1 MELRQLRYFIEVAKR
16 EHVTEAADNLNVA
29 QSAVSYQIS
38 KLEEELGVKL
48 LERTG
53 RNVKVTQI
61 GNIFLNYIKKA
72 LKSIDE
78 AKEKID
84 EFLDPEAGTIRI
96 GYPTSLASYWLP
108 TVISAYKEK
117 LPNVSFHLRQGSY
130 SFLMEAVKNGEIDIA
145 FLGPVP
151 TKDPELEAK
160 ILFTE
165 NISALLP
172 ISHRLAEKKSLSLS
186 DLRNDDF
193 VLFPEGYVLNK
204 IAVEACKQAG
214 FTPNITSEGE
224 DMDALKGLVS
234 AGIGIS
240 LLPESTFYDSIPRFT
255 VKIPVKSPQVKR
267 TVGVITPK
275 NRELAPSEKVFYQ
288 FMIEFFSV
296 LEQYQ

>member
-61 GNIFLNYIKKA
+61 GNIFLHYIKKA

-130 SFLMEAVKNGEIDIA
+130 SFLMEAVKSGEIDIA

-172 ISHRLAEKKSLSLS
+172 MSHRLAEKKSLSLS

-255 VKIPVKSPQVKR
+255 VKIPIESPQVKR

-275 NRELAPSEKVFYQ
+275 NRDLAPSEKVFYQ

-296 LEQYQ
+296 LEQFQ